1 MLVTGCGGATEGVAT
16 AADTAATSTSSAA
29 VATTSGHEGSDS
41 GGRVDIDVEIG
52 DCVQLGGTSDAAT
65 IAEAACGS
73 DESNYRVIAKAE
85 KNAQC
90 PSDVDQVYYETKWGN
105 ERGALCLDLD
115 WVMGGC
121 MTLPDDKEVEPTRVE
136 CDDPVAS
143 GIERAVETIEGVADI
158 EQCSEGGFL
167 YDERMFTVCTETV
180 RPA

>member
-1 MLVTGCGGATEGVAT
+1 MVAFAAGCGGATEGVAT
-16 AADTAATSTSSAA
+16 AADTAATAAASSTA
-29 VATTSGHEGSDS
+29 SGHEGSDA

-52 DCVQLGGTSDAAT
+52 DCVQLGGTSDDAT

-73 DESNYRVIAKAE
+73 DESNYKVIGKAE

-90 PSDVDQVYYETKWGN
+90 PSDADQVYYETSWGS

-115 WVMGGC
+115 WIMGGC
-121 MTLPDDKEVEPTRVE
+121 MVLPDDKEVEPTRVE
-136 CDDPVAS
+136 CDDPVAT